1 VRRMLVGGV
10 PVVAGAG
17 LATAAIMAL
26 VDTSDVHRRDPT
38 VRLSVDAAPTP
49 WTLTPGG
56 SFVYE
61 FKVANIGTK
70 TVTNVAVRSGK
81 VAEGRA
87 GTDLN
92 VVSVSDRSC
101 SGSGRVAC
109 LFHRLAPGESR
120 TVRVEAKTATTRKPG
135 DTLTIKTFLA
145 EMVPG
150 VGKGVD
156 YDMIGKPLTTTG
168 RFG

>member
-1 VRRMLVGGV
+1 MLVGGV
-10 PVVAGAG
+10 AVVAGTG

-26 VDTSDVHRRDPT
+26 VDTSDVHHPDPT

-49 WTLTPGG
+49 RTLSPGG
-56 SFVYE
+56 AFVYE
-61 FKVANIGTK
+61 FKVSNIGTK
-70 TVTNVAVRSGK
+70 TVTNVAAQSGK
-81 VAEGRA
+81 VPGDRA

-109 LFHRLAPGESR
+109 LFPRLAPGETR
-120 TVRVEAKTATTRKPG
+120 TVRVGAKTAKTRKSG

-150 VGKGVD
+150 VGKDID
-156 YDMIGKPLTTTG
+156 YDIIGKPLTTTG